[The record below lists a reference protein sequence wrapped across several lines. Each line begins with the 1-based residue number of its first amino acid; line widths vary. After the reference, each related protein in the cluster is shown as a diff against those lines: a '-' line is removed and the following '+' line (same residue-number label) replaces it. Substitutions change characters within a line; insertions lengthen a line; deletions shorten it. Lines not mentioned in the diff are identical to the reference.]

1 MFKVGSSMD
10 IHKLVVKKPL
20 ILGGVK
26 ISSKYGALAHSDGDV
41 VFHAITE
48 AIIGALSLGDLGDH
62 FPDDNPKYKNYDSS
76 KFVLSAMK
84 LLIKHKYSISN
95 LDVSI
100 ILETPKLKSNKIKI
114 KNNVCRLLKLNKDQ
128 VNIKAGTNE
137 GLGDIGQSKAV
148 LAFATILI
156 KKEG

>member
-10 IHKLVVKKPL
+10 IHKLVAKKPL

-26 ISSKYGALAHSDGDV
+26 IASKYGALAHSDGDV

-62 FPDDNPKYKNYDSS
+62 FPSDNPKYKNYDSS
-76 KFVLSAMK
+76 KFVLAAMK
-84 LLIKHKYSISN
+84 LLKKHKYSINN

-148 LAFATILI
+148 MAFATILI